1 MELDE
6 LVNSKVRKLFLFDQQ
21 LDLVVHHGIALGS
34 LPLEFAIPAE
44 AAVAFLVDEIDARP
58 DAVAVPVPV
67 GLVVID
73 SHWMCQAGIF
83 QLLFELVDLVF
94 RFGLRRMDA
103 DEDYF
108 AVLVAFLHFPVP
120 GIVSHTVDS
129 AKCEEVNDHHFA
141 FEVR

>member
-6 LVNSKVRKLFLFDQQ
+6 LSNSKVHGLFLFDQQ
-21 LDLVVHHGIALGS
+21 LDLVVHHSVALGS
-34 LPLEFAIPAE
+34 LPFEFAIPAE

-58 DAVAVPVPV
+58 DAVAIPVPV

-73 SHWMCQAGIF
+73 SHWVCQSGILQF
-83 QLLFELVDLVF
+83 LLELVNLVLRLGF
-94 RFGLRRMDA
+94 RGVDA

-108 AVLVAFLHFPVP
+108 AVLIAFLHFPVP

-129 AKCEEVNDHHFA
+129 AKREEVNDHHLSSK
-141 FEVR
+141 VR